1 MSRIHE
7 ALKKASQSPA
17 GSHGLLPDV
26 DEIITTGAEM
36 QNMEVSTPA
45 TSAETLMPSDM
56 LPSSDAALAHALF
69 ANCVRGTWPQGRE
82 ALVFLSEDSVLAG
95 KEQFRTLRSRLY
107 QMRSEGEL
115 KIIAVSSAIPGEGKS
130 FVSTNLAHA
139 FAMQSGRKVLLID
152 ADLRRIGGLSGVLQ
166 SPSSPGLVQYL
177 QGKHGLEGLIHTG
190 SIERLYFIPSGER
203 VAQTGEL
210 VGDPKFVTLLE
221 KVRPLFD
228 WIIIDTP
235 PVLPTADARVIADMS
250 DGVLLVVNSSGTPSF
265 LAKRAAQEFRRE
277 SLLGVVLNRAAD
289 PTAARYPG
297 YGYGYGYGYGAETA
311 LEPEDRST
319 VVREK

>member
-7 ALKKASQSPA
+7 ALKKASQSPT
-17 GSHGLLPDV
+17 GSYGPLPDV
-26 DEIITTGAEM
+26 EEIIATGAEM
-36 QNMEVSTPA
+36 KNMEVSAPA
-45 TSAETLMPSDM
+45 PTVEIPSDM
-56 LPSSDAALAHALF
+56 LASPDAALTHPVLTK
-69 ANCVRGTWPQGRE
+69 CIHGTWPQGRQ

-115 KIIAVSSAIPGEGKS
+115 KVIAVSSAIPAEGKS
-130 FVSTNLAHA
+130 FVSSNLAHA
-139 FAMQSGRKVLLID
+139 FAMQSGRRVLLID
-152 ADLRRIGGLSGVLQ
+152 ADLRRSGGLSGVLQ
-166 SPSSPGLVQYL
+166 APNSPGLVQYL
-177 QGKHGLEGLIHTG
+177 QGKHPLDGLIHTG

-210 VGDPKFVTLLE
+210 VGDPRFVTLLE
-221 KVRPLFD
+221 QVRPLFD

-235 PVLPTADARVIADMS
+235 PVLPTADARVIADLS
-250 DGVLLVVNSSGTPSF
+250 DGVLLVVNSSATPSF
-265 LAKRAAQEFRRE
+265 LAKRASQEFRRE

-297 YGYGYGYGYGAETA
+297 YGYGYGYGYGDETA
-311 LEPEDRST
+311 LEPEGSST
-319 VVREK
+319 VARGK